1 MNRPP
6 GAIGAAP
13 KRVSSVRVFWALLSR
28 DARVTRRELPSFLV
42 RTTLQPIL
50 FTTVFGFLMPQM
62 GLVQG
67 FYISSLLPG
76 ILAISLTIA
85 SLQAVAL
92 PMVTDF
98 GFSGEIEDRL
108 LAPVPIAL
116 VAHEKVVAGI
126 AQGTLSA
133 LFVLPLARLIM
144 GPIPGFTL
152 AHAGMG
158 LVVVLLGAAA
168 FSALGLVL
176 GTAFNPR
183 HIGVMFSAIITPMM
197 FFGCAYYPWAGLDR
211 VPAMK
216 IAVLVNP
223 LVYVSEG
230 LRGTLTP
237 DMPHMNL
244 AASMSALTAIA
255 ALFWAIGIRSFERRA
270 MK

>member
-1 MNRPP
+1 MSATDLTGPVATP
-6 GAIGAAP
+6 A
-13 KRVSSVRVFWALLSR
+13 VSRARVFLALLAR
-28 DARVTRRELPSFLV
+28 DAHVTRRELPSFLI

-50 FTTVFGFLMPQM
+50 FTAVFGFLLPRM
-62 GLVQG
+62 GMVQG
-67 FYISSLLPG
+67 FYTASLLPG
-76 ILAISLTIA
+76 ILAISLSLA

-108 LAPVPIAL
+108 LAPVPIEL
-116 VAHEKVVAGI
+116 VAHAKMVAGI
-126 AQGTLSA
+126 TQGVIAA

-144 GPIPGFTL
+144 GPVPGLTL
-152 AHAGMG
+152 AHAGA
-158 LVVVLLGAAA
+158 VLAVAVLGAAA
-168 FSALGLVL
+168 FSAIGLVL
-176 GTAFNPR
+176 GTAIPPQQ
-183 HIGVMFSAIITPMM
+183 IPLMFSAVIGPMM

-216 IAVLVNP
+216 YAVLVNP

-237 DMPHMNL
+237 DMAHMPL
-244 AASMSALTAIA
+244 RYSLSAL
-255 ALFWAIGIRSFERRA
+255 ALISAGLWALGIRTFVRRA

>member
-1 MNRPP
+1 MSGAPRTAIDPP
-6 GAIGAAP
+6 S
-13 KRVSSVRVFWALLSR
+13 VSAGRVFGALLAR
-28 DARVTRRELPSFLV
+28 DARVTRRELPAFLI

-50 FTTVFGFLMPQM
+50 FTTVFGFLMPKM

-67 FYISSLLPG
+67 FYVSSLLPG
-76 ILAISLTIA
+76 IVAISLTIA

-92 PMVTDF
+92 PMITEF
-98 GFSGEIEDRL
+98 GFTGEIEDRL

-126 AQGTLSA
+126 AQGVLSA

-152 AHAGMG
+152 GHAGMA
-158 LVVVLLGAAA
+158 LVVMVLGAAA
-168 FSALGLVL
+168 FSALGLLL
-176 GTAFNPR
+176 GTAFSPQ
-183 HIGVMFSAIITPMM
+183 HIGVVFSAIIAPMM

-216 IAVLVNP
+216 MAVLVNP

-237 DMPHMNL
+237 DMPHMGLRWSLGAL
-244 AASMSALTAIA
+244 AGIA
-255 ALFWAIGIRSFERRA
+255 ALLWALGIRSFERRA